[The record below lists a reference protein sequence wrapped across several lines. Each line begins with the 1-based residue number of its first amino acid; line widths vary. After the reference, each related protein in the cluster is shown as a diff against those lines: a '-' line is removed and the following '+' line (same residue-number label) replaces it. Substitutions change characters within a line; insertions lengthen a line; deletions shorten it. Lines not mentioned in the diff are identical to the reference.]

1 MFLRSVFIYGTLQVL
16 SNYYEAK
23 FDNRK
28 LSSMIGPVQVAT
40 SYTVGELYHKRKY
53 LKYHWAEVYILY
65 KIG

>member
-1 MFLRSVFIYGTLQVL
+1 MFLRSVFIFGTLPVL

-40 SYTVGELYHKRKY
+40 SYTVGKLYHIRRY
-53 LKYHWAEVYILY
+53 LTYHWAEVYILY
-65 KIG
+65 EIR

>member
-53 LKYHWAEVYILY
+53 FKYHLAEVYILY